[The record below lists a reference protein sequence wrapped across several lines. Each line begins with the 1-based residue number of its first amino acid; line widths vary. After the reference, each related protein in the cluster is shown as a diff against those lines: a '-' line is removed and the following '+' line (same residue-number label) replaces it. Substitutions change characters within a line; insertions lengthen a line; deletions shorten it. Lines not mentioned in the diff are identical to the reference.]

1 MSDIILNKGKRSL
14 KVMMK
19 GLCCIAFFTLHS
31 SLFTSCTKESLDDTS
46 VVKDSQRTKTAFD
59 KWLDSHFLQPYNI
72 DLKYRLNDSET
83 DFTYTLAPADLNN
96 SIQLAHIVLHAW
108 LQAYDEVAGM
118 DFTRK
123 MAPKVIQFVGSVAWQ
138 TDNSAI
144 MGQAEDGMKVTFFGV
159 NRLKLTRAFLNDNYF
174 QSMHHE
180 FTHILTQSKDF
191 DTDFQLISEGQYE
204 PADWYSSGRTET
216 YALQRGFLSNYAM
229 SEYNEDFAET
239 LAFYLVYTPAEWT
252 AKMATADSDEKLENS
267 EIVHHNG
274 SAIIARKLAMVRS
287 YMLSA
292 WDIDID
298 QLRSVVQR
306 RMDEIVAGS
315 VDLEELSE

>member
-1 MSDIILNKGKRSL
+1 MIRLHKILP
-14 KVMMK
+14 
-19 GLCCIAFFTLHS
+19 LCLVCCCVTASTFLV
-31 SLFTSCTKESLDDTS
+31 SCAKESLDDTS
-46 VVKDSQRTKTAFD
+46 VVKDSQRTKTPFD
-59 KWLDSHFLQPYNI
+59 KWLDAHFVQPYNI

-83 DFTYTLAPADLNN
+83 DFTYTLAPADVDN
-96 SIQLAHIVLHAW
+96 SIKLAHIVLHAW

-159 NRLKLTRAFLNDNYF
+159 NRLKLTSAFLNENYF

-180 FTHILTQSKDF
+180 FTHILAQSKDF

-204 PADWYSSGRTET
+204 PANWYSSGRTET

-239 LAFYLVYTPAEWT
+239 LAFYLIYTPAEWT
-252 AKMATADSDEKLENS
+252 AKMKIADSDEKLDNGETA
-267 EIVHHNG
+267 HHNG
-274 SAIIARKLAMVRS
+274 SDIIARKLAMVRS

-306 RMDEIVAGS
+306 RMDEIVAGK
-315 VDLEELSE
+315 VDLEELD

>member
-1 MSDIILNKGKRSL
+1 MIILHKKL
-14 KVMMK
+14 LW
-19 GLCCIAFFTLHS
+19 GLVCCAIATTS
-31 SLFTSCTKESLDDTS
+31 MVSCTKESLDDTS
-46 VVKDSQRTKTAFD
+46 VVKNSQRTKTAFD
-59 KWLDSHFLQPYNI
+59 NWLDAHFLQPYNI

-83 DFTYTLAPADLNN
+83 DFTYTLAPADVDN
-96 SIQLAHIVLHAW
+96 SIKLSHIVLHAW
-108 LQAYDEVAGM
+108 LQAYDEVAGI

-144 MGQAEDGMKVTFFGV
+144 MGQAEDGMKVTLFGV

-180 FTHILTQSKDF
+180 FTHILAQSKDF

-204 PADWYSSGRTET
+204 PANWYSSGRTET

-239 LAFYLVYTPAEWT
+239 LAFYLIYTPEEW
-252 AKMATADSDEKLENS
+252 ASKMTTADNVGTDEEKEAAKKAGT
-267 EIVHHNG
+267 NG

-315 VDLEELSE
+315 VDLEDIGDGN